1 MQITFGIDPYLYL
14 TLLLLLLSFTICIQ
28 LWYLFVYHR
37 QSLLPTTQT
46 DNAQQETDKPISII
60 ICAKNEAQ
68 QLVKNLPLILKQD
81 YYADGKINYEVI
93 VVNDDSTDDTEI
105 ILRQIASSN
114 NHLKTIN
121 SSGGKK
127 KALTAA
133 MQVAANNYLLLT
145 DADCQPV
152 SNQWVKEMMQPLFSG
167 KMIVAG
173 YGAYTQKYGVL
184 NKIIQFETLHT
195 YMQYS
200 GYALSGNPY
209 MAVGRNMAVTKDVLT
224 NVAASSRWNALPYG
238 DDDMLVAI
246 AATKNNF
253 AIVANKQSHTLS
265 EPKKTYG
272 FWLAQKKRHLSTGK
286 YYNKKTKV
294 LLSGYALS
302 HGLFWLSVIIS
313 FIMHPSIALVL
324 FLSRSVPVWWLL
336 TTLNKK
342 LKTNIPILL
351 LPLLDFGWMVYNF
364 ALSPYILFKNRK
376 TWK

>member
-1 MQITFGIDPYLYL
+1 M
-14 TLLLLLLSFTICIQ
+14 LLLLLSFTTCIQ
-28 LWYLFVYHR
+28 LWYLFAYHR
-37 QSLLPTTQT
+37 HSIIPTTLT
-46 DNAQQETDKPISII
+46 DIDQQETDKPISII

-68 QLVKNLPLILKQD
+68 QLEKNLPLILKQD

-93 VVNDDSTDDTEI
+93 IVNDDSTDDTENI
-105 ILRQIASSN
+105 IRQIASSN
-114 NHLKTIN
+114 NHLKAIN

-133 MQVAANNYLLLT
+133 MQVAAGNYLLLT
-145 DADCQPV
+145 DADCKPI

-173 YGAYTQKYGVL
+173 YGAYKQAYGVL

-209 MAVGRNMAVTKDVLT
+209 MAVGRNMAVTKDVLKS
-224 NVAASSRWNALPYG
+224 VAASSRWETLPYG

-246 AATKNNF
+246 AATKSNF
-253 AIVANKQSHTLS
+253 AVVANKQSHTLS
-265 EPKKTYG
+265 EPKKTYSS
-272 FWLAQKKRHLSTGK
+272 WLAQKKRHLSTGK
-286 YYNKKTKV
+286 YYNHKTKV
-294 LLSGYALS
+294 LLGGYALS
-302 HGLFWLSVIIS
+302 HGLFWLCVATSIVL
-313 FIMHPSIALVL
+313 HPFIALIL
-324 FLSRSVPVWWLL
+324 FLLRSVPVWWLL
-336 TTLNKK
+336 NKLNKQ

>member
-1 MQITFGIDPYLYL
+1 M
-14 TLLLLLLSFTICIQ
+14 LLLLLSFTTCIQ
-28 LWYLFVYHR
+28 LWYLFAYHR
-37 QSLLPTTQT
+37 HSILPTTQT
-46 DNAQQETDKPISII
+46 DIDHQETDKPISII

-68 QLVKNLPLILKQD
+68 QLEKNLPAILKQD
-81 YYADGKINYEVI
+81 YYSNGILNYEVI
-93 VVNDDSTDDTEI
+93 VVNDESTDDTEV
-105 ILRQIASSN
+105 ILKQIAASN
-114 NHLKTIN
+114 NHLKTIK

-133 MQVAANNYLLLT
+133 THVATGNYLLLT
-145 DADCQPV
+145 DADCLPA
-152 SNQWVKEMMQPLFSG
+152 SNQWVKEMMQPLFTG

-173 YGAYTQKYGVL
+173 YGAYSEEYGLL
-184 NKIIQFETLHT
+184 NKIIQFETMHT

-209 MAVGRNMAVTKDVLT
+209 MAVGRNMAVTKDMLI
-224 NVAASSRWNALPYG
+224 NVATSSRWNALPYG

-253 AIVANKQSHTLS
+253 AVVANKQSHTLS

-272 FWLAQKKRHLSTGK
+272 SWLAQKKRHLSTGK
-286 YYNKKTKV
+286 YYNNKTKV
-294 LLSGYALS
+294 LLGGYALS

-324 FLSRSVPVWWLL
+324 FLSRSAPVWWLL
-336 TTLNKK
+336 NTLNKK